1 MIATIA
7 IALLLSLSAP
17 VTPTPID
24 DGPPYRTPTPS
35 PTPRP
40 APGASLWLTMRPMQP
55 MIVQAGQRIT
65 VEYDVTNAF
74 SPAAKCGTF
83 WIKDSHPMALFPVC
97 AQPPHGC
104 LGLGQSTGCNAT
116 YIVSQDEIDR
126 GAMTAAA
133 FAVVIGPA

>member
-1 MIATIA
+1 
-7 IALLLSLSAP
+7 
-17 VTPTPID
+17 
-24 DGPPYRTPTPS
+24 
-35 PTPRP
+35 
-40 APGASLWLTMRPMQP
+40 MQP

-133 FAVVIGPA
+133 FAVVIGPGLIEASNTCTFVIGRAIGVGYLPLVEGGRW